1 MDKKYTHLAERNVI
15 NIHIGYQLYNSKSI
29 TGF

>member
-1 MDKKYTHLAERNVI
+1 MDKKYTHLAERNAI
-15 NIHIGYQLYNSKSI
+15 NTNIGYQFYNSKSI